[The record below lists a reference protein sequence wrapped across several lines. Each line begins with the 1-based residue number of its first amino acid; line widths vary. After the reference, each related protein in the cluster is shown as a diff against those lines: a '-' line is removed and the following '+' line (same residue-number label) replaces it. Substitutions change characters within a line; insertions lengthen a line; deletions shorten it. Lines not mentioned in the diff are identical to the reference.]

1 MDFMN
6 LNQSAH
12 GDREHGFIH
21 ARLGTARKVVVG
33 YWQDPEVLARI
44 GAWMRAAVAF
54 ADGKAMRVARLGD
67 NMREVAVTDG
77 NKVSA
82 QIQFG
87 WQVNGYGVY
96 EVAKRL
102 SSVTQKEV
110 DSVMQEY
117 EARYDIAEEVRKNE
131 GAMRKVREQAAIE
144 LALRRFLADTGAGAF
159 TTTFED
165 LEGLPQLPGL
175 AVQRLMEDG
184 FGFGA
189 EGDWKTAAL
198 VRAMKVMGR
207 GLPGG
212 TSFMEDYTYHLEPEN
227 EMVLA
232 PICSRCAPRSR
243 RLDRASKYIP
253 SRSGEKMIR
262 RDSCSTRNPG
272 WPSPRPCSISA
283 IPSGLWQTKSEPCR
297 CPTPCPNYR
306 SRARCGSPSPTS
318 RARSSSG

>member
-1 MDFMN
+1 M
-6 LNQSAH
+6 
-12 GDREHGFIH
+12 
-21 ARLGTARKVVVG
+21 
-33 YWQDPEVLARI
+33 
-44 GAWMRAAVAF
+44 
-54 ADGKAMRVARLGD
+54 
-67 NMREVAVTDG
+67 
-77 NKVSA
+77 SA

-110 DSVMQEY
+110 DTVMQEY

-198 VRAMKVMGR
+198 VRAMKVMAGGFR
-207 GLPGG
+207 RG

-227 EMVLA
+227 EMVLGA
-232 PICSRCAPRSR
+232 HMLEVCPSIAAARPRIEVHPLS
-243 RLDRASKYIP
+243 I
-253 SRSGEKMIR
+253 GEKMIR
-262 RDSCSTRNPG
+262 RDSCSTRTRDG
-272 WPSPRPCSISA
+272 RRA
-283 IPSGLWQTKSEPCR
+283 TVLDLGDPSGLWQTKSKPCR